1 MVPNMRRVVLSCD
14 RLGSSSYRYYKQPM
28 MDSVCSSLC
37 QGVDQISVDASCG
50 GFPFA
55 LSADYLPGITRI
67 KYCLG
72 GGQEKTVFELIRSAT
87 TLRLLDIYRKCNGI
101 NGDEAIG
108 LVRDEIAIPN
118 LGQVA
123 LFPNLKVLCTSKR
136 FYHYDDILLKG
147 NFGTLEYLSLSLSPD
162 LVSNLEERH
171 TFTTNSHPRL
181 CHLQLYNRYN
191 PSYYASDDA
200 ATCFALKIISSA
212 QTSLSTLELHSCFDV
227 SAFITGVR
235 SDTWPSRI
243 QSLSMP
249 EIYLNFSDMVQLL
262 KNLPALKTL
271 CSNIG
276 KPKVDKHSDIAD
288 VGALGYSDKTAGEVY
303 AAHYP
308 LGRVFIHRFIREDA
322 YFSDPTFSYERAV
335 LLVALICPYFG
346 IATLNYR
353 DWSQE
358 DTISEEFRQH
368 ADRLRQVK
376 FCVDCDI

>member
-14 RLGSSSYRYYKQPM
+14 RLGSKLQTTYD
-28 MDSVCSSLC
+28 DSVCSSLC

-55 LSADYLPGITRI
+55 LSTDYLPGITRI
-67 KYCLG
+67 K
-72 GGQEKTVFELIRSAT
+72 
-87 TLRLLDIYRKCNGI
+87 KCNGI

-108 LVRDEIAIPN
+108 LVQDEIVHATVYP
-118 LGQVA
+118 LGFNIYHCFFRFSGLSYTQSGTSCT
-123 LFPNLKVLCTSKR
+123 LSKPQVLCTSKR

-162 LVSNLEERH
+162 LVRNLEERR
-171 TFTTNSHPRL
+171 TFTNSHPRL
-181 CHLQLYNRYN
+181 RHLQLYNRYN
-191 PSYYASDDA
+191 SSHYASNDA

-212 QTSLSTLELHSCFDV
+212 QTSLSTLELHSCFNV
-227 SAFITGVR
+227 SAFIAGVR

-249 EIYLNFSDMVQLL
+249 EIHLDFSDMVQLL

-271 CSNIG
+271 HSNIG
-276 KPKVDKHSDIAD
+276 KPKVDKI
-288 VGALGYSDKTAGEVY
+288 LT
-303 AAHYP
+303 
-308 LGRVFIHRFIREDA
+308 LLMDA

-358 DTISEEFRQH
+358 DTQLLIESEEFRQH